1 MEIATTRTYY
11 FTEEEMRIIYAFCQ
25 IANSIG
31 ISERMDYDNDSYSP
45 DNLFYKKYAEF
56 LDTGKCSS
64 SFRVSDQVTHTIQ
77 TS

>member
-25 IANSIG
+25 IADSVA
-31 ISERMDYDNDSYSP
+31 ISEHMDYDNDSYSP

-64 SFRVSDQVTHTIQ
+64 TFRVSQ
-77 TS
+77 